1 MGRQLGARFIKGRRG
16 ATAVEFAL
24 VATPLIALILF
35 ALQLAVVFFFDE
47 ALQTVTAEAGRML
60 MVGSAQKSGMTQSQ
74 FATAV
79 CADAP
84 SAFICSQLM
93 IDVESFNAY
102 ASASTTPISPYN
114 ADGSVKTM
122 NYSPGTPG
130 SIVVIRLMYPWP
142 VISGP
147 FNFGLAN
154 EANGTHLLVGTAVI
168 KNEPYQ

>member
-1 MGRQLGARFIKGRRG
+1 MRRAWSTRFLRARRG

-35 ALQLAVVFFFDE
+35 ALQLAIVFFFDQ
-47 ALQTVTAEAGRML
+47 ALQTVTAEAARML
-60 MVGSAQKSGMTQSQ
+60 MVGSAQKAGMTQSQ

-84 SAFICSQLM
+84 SAFTCGKLM

-102 ASASTTPISPYN
+102 SLANTSPISPYN
-114 ADGSVKTM
+114 SDGSVKTLS
-122 NYSPGTPG
+122 YSPGGPG

-154 EANGTHLLVGTAVI
+154 QSNGTHLLVGTAVI